1 MSLSLLSIKN
11 EKLLPD
17 RLRRG
22 LHVSSLRSVSTRFR
36 VYVPMC
42 YRPE

>member
-1 MSLSLLSIKN
+1 MKLLS
-11 EKLLPD
+11 D

-22 LHVSSLRSVSTRFR
+22 LHVSSLRFGIDPIW